1 MEKEQISFFDFQGR
15 YGKEEYSSLREKGS
29 YYPESLEQC
38 CMGFR
43 KSLLEKNIS
52 PYGLHFFDCASIHFL
67 TKFFLERLREDFILL
82 LFDHQADLKRR
93 EARAL
98 CHNSWL
104 RQVMVRLPHCR
115 GILLLG
121 ATEEEKGIINDAL
134 MTLGDEFVPMQGG
147 GDSLESRRELAAK
160 HPGVRDPLMHTSL
173 YCFTDRDFQSG
184 RAKTHIPSLLRL
196 IQLPLYCSMD
206 KDIFGKG
213 FTEQEYRIAMDCV
226 LASGQ
231 KILGMNIFEGE
242 GENAP
247 GEAFNLSL
255 IEEYEENTFGLFQ
268 KTEL

>member
-1 MEKEQISFFDFQGR
+1 
-15 YGKEEYSSLREKGS
+15 
-29 YYPESLEQC
+29 
-38 CMGFR
+38 
-43 KSLLEKNIS
+43 
-52 PYGLHFFDCASIHFL
+52 
-67 TKFFLERLREDFILL
+67 
-82 LFDHQADLKRR
+82 
-93 EARAL
+93 
-98 CHNSWL
+98 
-104 RQVMVRLPHCR
+104 
-115 GILLLG
+115 
-121 ATEEEKGIINDAL
+121 

-173 YCFTDRDFQSG
+173 YCFSDRDFQIG

-196 IQLPLYCSMD
+196 VQLPLYCSMD

-242 GENAP
+242 GEAAP

-255 IEEYEENTFGLFQ
+255 IQEYKENALGLFQ